1 MSSESARPELL
12 KKLRTLGIESVTVA
26 YDGSDDS
33 GQIDDP
39 DFGSSEVPRDL
50 VMAVQDL
57 FYDVLADHYGGWE
70 IDEGSFVEFAWDVQA
85 DRINLV
91 YNGRIES
98 VHTEVRKL

>member
-1 MSSESARPELL
+1 MSANNSRAELL
-12 KKLRTLGIESVTVA
+12 KKLRKLRVEAVTAA
-26 YDGSDDS
+26 YDGSGDS

-39 DFGSSEVPRDL
+39 DFGCSEVPRDL

-70 IDEGSFVEFAWDVQA
+70 INEGSFGEFAWDVQA

-98 VHTEVRKL
+98 VHTEEQNL